1 MKSMHKKLLPVVI
14 VSILIISGSS
24 AIVVSSYESSDTN
37 ALFETTEIFVS
48 EPIIEKKDRYISV
61 EIKEATSMLMLTG
74 KPILPVITK
83 TYTFPVGTKIVDVDV
98 NSVFNEYPLYGKVQP
113 APMPVILSIDHIK
126 ETPQDIPLDLSV
138 YSSSDPYPSETYT
151 IRKGVGLKDGE
162 HVIYLNIDCYAQY
175 IAKQDMMYVPEKI
188 EINIQYEEPVT
199 TILANDEYDMLII
212 TDEKFA
218 EGLQPLVDHKNKIGI
233 RTVLETTQE
242 IYPNYNGRDDAEDIK
257 LRIADAIEDWG
268 INYVLLA
275 GGRKGQTNEWYI
287 PERVVTNDDD
297 SGYETGYASDLYYA
311 DVFKDN
317 QQGLPQFEDW
327 DPNGNSKFAEC
338 YHNKPIEILDY
349 YPDVQVG
356 RIPFRYSWETD
367 IVVNKIINY
376 ENTADDSWFKKAVTL
391 GGDTSPPARGNV
403 EPGIYEGEI
412 ATDVTA
418 SYLIDDGFEIKKLWT
433 SDGTFSSC
441 EDVQNAINPGCGW
454 VHFAGHANPALLGNF
469 LPDAETESE
478 FVYGV
483 TFLDIAKGAY
493 SNGNKL
499 PVMVIGGCHTCQ
511 FNVTM
516 QQVLTEDNPHKL
528 GRLEWIPTDF
538 SSWFLLKDG
547 GGSIASLGPTGL
559 GYGYINEYI
568 TQGLGGWMD
577 PRFAHAFAVQQIDI
591 LGDVWGQTITDYIN
605 QLGPGIDGVNVDGID
620 RKTVEE
626 TILLGDPSLK
636 IGGLQVTALRRNEDN
651 EEYSDKPS
659 DSTLACESADTPVWG
674 VGTEWKYKLNNIDI
688 TLSETEGRYI
698 DFHLSSG
705 NIKLKVMQK
714 IGNRYLT
721 EFITND
727 LDVSA
732 DVDFDFYI
740 EDKEPIALKLFFEDA
755 TLEGT
760 IQFDE
765 ATLGIEKIDA
775 KLSIVF
781 DTSSLPIELPEILAK
796 LIPTIPIEININAV
810 FDQPYILLDFPINTD
825 SEWGLPAGN
834 ITIDGTVNSIW
845 LRILN
850 IVNKLAK
857 IIGMEFI
864 PPELEQFLPVID
876 LSEVLE
882 SFGFPSTM
890 EIPELEESFRKAP
903 FICSDQ
909 KTISVEAGTFDS
921 YKITVLSGM
930 GDIYYSP
937 EVKNIV
943 KITGYIGNFIPYLED
958 IDIELVSV
966 S

>member
-1 MKSMHKKLLPVVI
+1 MKSMHKKLLPVII

-349 YPDVQVG
+349 YPDIQVG

-636 IGGLQVTALRRNEDN
+636 IGGLQVTALSRNEDN

-958 IDIELVSV
+958 IDIELVCV

>member
-1 MKSMHKKLLPVVI
+1 MNMILRKILPIII
-14 VSILIISGSS
+14 VGILIIGGSS
-24 AIVVSSYESSDTN
+24 AVVISKNESRDAN

-48 EPIIEKKDRYISV
+48 EPIIEKKGEYVSV
-61 EIKEATSMLMLTG
+61 ELKESTSVLMLTG

-83 TYTFPVGTKIVDVDV
+83 TFNFPVGTKIVDVDV
-98 NSVFNEYPLYGKVQP
+98 SLVMNEYPLSDKVQP
-113 APMPVILSIDHIK
+113 APMPVILSIDQIK
-126 ETPQDIPLDLSV
+126 ETSQDISPDLSV
-138 YSSSDPYPSETYT
+138 YSSSDPYPSEAYT
-151 IRKGVGLKDGE
+151 IRKGVGLKDSE
-162 HVIYLNIDCYAQY
+162 HVTYLNIDCYAQY
-175 IAKQDMMYVPEKI
+175 IATQDMMYVPEKI
-188 EINIQYEEPVT
+188 EINIQYEEPET
-199 TILANDEYDMLII
+199 AILTNDEYDMLII

-218 EGLQPLVDHKNKIGI
+218 EGLQPLVNHKNNIGI

-242 IYPNYNGRDDAEDIK
+242 IYPNYDGRDDAEDIK

-275 GGRKGQTNEWYI
+275 GGRKGQTYEWYI

-297 SGYETGYASDLYYA
+297 SDYEMGYASDLYYA
-311 DVFKDN
+311 DVFKYD
-317 QQGLPQFEDW
+317 QYGHPQFEDW

-338 YHNKPIEILDY
+338 YNRIPVEILDY

-367 IVVNKIINY
+367 IAVNKIITY
-376 ENTADDSWFKKAVTL
+376 ENTADDSWFKKAVTI
-391 GGDTSPPARGNV
+391 GGDTSPPARGDV
-403 EPGIYEGEI
+403 DPGIYEGEI

-418 SYLIDDGFEIKKLWT
+418 SYLISDGFDVTKLWT
-433 SDGTFSSC
+433 SDGTFSSP
-441 EDVQNAINPGCGW
+441 EDVQNAISPGCGW

-469 LPDAETESE
+469 LPDAETEGD

-493 SNGNKL
+493 SNGHKL

-516 QQVLTEDNPHKL
+516 QQILTEDNSHKL

-538 SSWFLLKDG
+538 CSWFLLKDG
-547 GGSIASLGPTGL
+547 GGSIATLGPTGL
-559 GYGYINEYI
+559 GYGYVNEYV

-577 PRFAHAFAVQQIDI
+577 PRFAHAFVVQQIDI
-591 LGDVWGQTITDYIN
+591 LGDVWGQAITDYIN
-605 QLGPGIDGVNVDGID
+605 KLGPAIDGVNVDGID

-636 IGGLQVTALRRNEDN
+636 IGGLHGAALRGNEDD
-651 EEYSDKPS
+651 EDSSDESGSTVVSVDAPS
-659 DSTLACESADTPVWG
+659 WD
-674 VGTEWKYKLNNIDI
+674 VGTEWTYKLNNIDI
-688 TLSETEGRYI
+688 TLSETEGRDI

-705 NIKLKVMQK
+705 NIKLKVLQK
-714 IGNRYLT
+714 IGTRYLT
-721 EFITND
+721 EFVTDN

-732 DVDFDFYI
+732 DVYFDFYM
-740 EDKEPIALKLFFEDA
+740 EDKEPMALKLTFEDA
-755 TLEGT
+755 KLKGT
-760 IQFDE
+760 IQFEE

-775 KLSIVF
+775 DLSIVF
-781 DTSSLPIELPEILAK
+781 DTSSLPIELPEILVN
-796 LIPTIPIEININAV
+796 LIPSIPIEININAV
-810 FDQPYILLDFPINTD
+810 FDQPYIILEFPINTD

-834 ITIDGTVNSIW
+834 VTIDGTVNSIW

-850 IVNKLAK
+850 IINKLAK

-882 SFGFPSTM
+882 SFGVPSTM
-890 EIPELEESFRKAP
+890 EIPEIEESFRKAP

-909 KTISVEAGTFDS
+909 KTISVEAGTFDA
-921 YKITVLSGM
+921 YKITVLSGI
-930 GDIYYSP
+930 GDMYYSP

-943 KITGYIGNFIPYLED
+943 KITGYIGNFIPYVED

-966 S
+966 SS